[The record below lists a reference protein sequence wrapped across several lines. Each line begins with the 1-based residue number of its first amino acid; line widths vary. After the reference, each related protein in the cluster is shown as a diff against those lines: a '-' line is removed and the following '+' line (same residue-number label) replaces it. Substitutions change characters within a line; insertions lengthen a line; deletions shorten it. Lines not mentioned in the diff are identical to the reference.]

1 MEDDPGVSFESG
13 RKFGLSTLF
22 LGVPFV
28 VVLEVVLRVLRA
40 RERTEPAEEATRS
53 RLVGVS

>member
-1 MEDDPGVSFESG
+1 MSFESG
-13 RKFGLSTLF
+13 RKLGLSSLF

-28 VVLEVVLRVLRA
+28 FVLEAVEIVLRA
-40 RERTEPAEEATRS
+40 TERRELAEEATRS

>member
-1 MEDDPGVSFESG
+1 MEDGPGVSFESG
-13 RKFGLSTLF
+13 RKAGLNTLF

-28 VVLEVVLRVLRA
+28 VVLEVVERVLRA
-40 RERTEPAEEATRS
+40 TERTEPAEEATRS

>member
-13 RKFGLSTLF
+13 RELGLSSLF

-28 VVLEVVLRVLRA
+28 FVLEAVEIVLRA
-40 RERTEPAEEATRS
+40 TERRELAEEATRS